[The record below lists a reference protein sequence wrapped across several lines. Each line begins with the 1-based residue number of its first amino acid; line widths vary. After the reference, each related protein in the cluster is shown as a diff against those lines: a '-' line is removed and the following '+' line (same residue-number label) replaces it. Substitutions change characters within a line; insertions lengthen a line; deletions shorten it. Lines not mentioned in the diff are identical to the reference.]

1 MIRKPGLLAAVAAT
15 VALSACGSAS
25 TAGNAFG
32 RATPPS
38 PSSLP
43 VPGPSGTTQPGS
55 AVAHVM
61 LVVLENRERPDVI
74 GNSEAPAL
82 NSLASRYGQATQ
94 AYATTHPS
102 LPNYLELLT
111 GSTFAI
117 TSDCTSCSVE
127 GPTLVDQLDTRGI
140 GWRAYMEGMSKPCDQ
155 APSTDT
161 DYAKKHD
168 PFLYVR
174 HLVAD
179 PTACQRVVPAGRL
192 AGDLMSGRA
201 PPFLWYTPN
210 LCHDGHDCST
220 ATMDRWVAGFIPS
233 VLSSLWYAQGGVIV
247 ITFDEGSSDA
257 GCCRIAHGG
266 RTATLVISTR
276 TGPRRR
282 LTAPIDQA
290 GILGTI
296 EDLFGV
302 GRLGDAVCP
311 CAGNLHSL
319 V

>member
-1 MIRKPGLLAAVAAT
+1 MV
-15 VALSACGSAS
+15 
-25 TAGNAFG
+25 
-32 RATPPS
+32 
-38 PSSLP
+38 
-43 VPGPSGTTQPGS
+43 
-55 AVAHVM
+55 
-61 LVVLENRERPDVI
+61 VVLENHEVSDII
-74 GNSEAPAL
+74 GNSDAPEL

-94 AYATTHPS
+94 AYGTSHPS
-102 LPNYLELLT
+102 LPNYLELLA
-111 GSTFAI
+111 GSTFGI

-127 GPTLVDQLDTRGI
+127 GPTLVDQLDARGI

-174 HLVAD
+174 HLVSD
-179 PTACQRVVPAGRL
+179 PATCQRVVPGDRL
-192 AGDLMSGRA
+192 GGDLASGPA

-220 ATMDRWVAGFIPS
+220 ATMDHWVAGFIPS

-266 RTATLVISTR
+266 RIATIVISTH
-276 TGPRRR
+276 TGPGAR
-282 LTAPIDQA
+282 LTAPVDQA

-302 GRLGDAVCP
+302 GRLGDAACA

-319 V
+319 L